1 MSYPPRNAKR
11 PCELG
16 TSAPTKRHI
25 VDRRTNPCAASISLS
40 TTDRTNRA
48 IHTHIATAE
57 ELWKLV
63 AEAAIVASTDKSTCA
78 SRTLWLNLD
87 PPLVSKSAAVKAAVQ
102 ALCLDL
108 LLPPPK
114 QQPQEPPPPTKLSTR
129 LTEWVSLARDVAL
142 GAHALFAQGACGWD
156 EGLHPE
162 THKPLRNDQGELL
175 VPKEAY
181 WPFETYDRTLENP
194 LYAHCFGDSKAQ
206 SRRSRVRLVDPE
218 GKPAVKWRAA
228 EVAHRKMLDMEAK
241 YELFRPRD
249 ALSGEA
255 DDNSGLTTAELGG
268 LFLLTNLS
276 DNWAKRTELF
286 DLGFWTLRVMHFGLE
301 RNLGLRIN
309 QFSID
314 TLATLTSASPHSS
327 PQSPPLS
334 EQLLRHSFPDPMRS
348 RCWLENALHCIV
360 ALKVYLFL
368 KLRWT
373 AYNDAKGEQVLNEQV
388 LLDRHDIE
396 QSKAHWLPSAR
407 PKSAETSPILNAVPV
422 IEVPP
427 LPLPP
432 PAVPVAPPALHAA
445 LLQRLCE
452 HGAPVSGREALAML
466 ASERF
471 LLLQRIEALDRM
483 VGMHLEVH
491 RLLEQE
497 QHAQSETAM
506 QKLAALTTAM
516 DAPNLPAP
524 EAARL
529 AAAFEVISESFTLKA
544 SADAALEGVRRRVQ
558 ARGLQLRGADSVW
571 AMHADREAVAKL
583 AAVGVARAAD
593 THTALGPDEEFAAL
607 FGAGNTLS
615 VARCDPHEGWCRA
628 EAFALLDR
636 LVHVLASE
644 AALQQRL
651 RSLDVLVPVPLAC
664 CPEVALSN
672 LGLPQRSLHKSL
684 RLYAQL
690 HKKQTERGSSLSIM
704 ASTCATAMAKAI
716 ERAFTTCLAEC
727 SDPTESDVEFGDTE
741 EQLKMPD
748 RLYACQ
754 RKVASAVVHS
764 FLNVAQLYGGLRIV
778 HDDDLPDEDD
788 QCPPPVIVYNATAAQ
803 LSMPNPVAIVERHW
817 PAAQHLLD
825 LAVSIEPWIRDRRRR
840 LPWLLAPDEHLVT
853 LSAEA
858 GLCVHA
864 THRAAALALL
874 DASEDDQRQRYWPA
888 WPPTEADL
896 VTTERLETAL
906 KWGRHAT
913 LHALRSAAPRQ
924 ALPPEPYRSVPP
936 ARAAGCH
943 AWLHRAHQKC
953 APVVVVPVV
962 DDVESDTCD

>member
-11 PCELG
+11 PSELG
-16 TSAPTKRHI
+16 TAAPAKRLV
-25 VDRRTNPCAASISLS
+25 VDRRAYPNAAPTSLS

-57 ELWKLV
+57 ELWEVV
-63 AEAAIVASTDKSTCA
+63 AQAAKAASDDQTTCA
-78 SRTLWLNLD
+78 CKTLWKHLD
-87 PPLVSKSAAVKAAVQ
+87 PPLSGKSAAVKAAVQ
-102 ALCLDL
+102 ALCLDQL
-108 LLPPPK
+108 LAPSKKLPA
-114 QQPQEPPPPTKLSTR
+114 R
-129 LTEWVSLARDVAL
+129 LVEWFALAHEVAA
-142 GAHALFAQGACGWD
+142 GAHALFAQGVRGWD
-156 EGLHPE
+156 EGLDRD
-162 THKPLRNDQGELL
+162 THKVIRDAHGAP
-175 VPKEAY
+175 VVSKMAY

-194 LYAHCFGDSKAQ
+194 LYARCFGDSEAQ
-206 SRRSRVRLVDPE
+206 SRRSRVKLVDAIEP
-218 GKPAVKWRAA
+218 WRAA
-228 EVAHRKMLDMEAK
+228 EAAHRRMLDMEAHH
-241 YELFRPRD
+241 ELFLPRD
-249 ALSGEA
+249 PL
-255 DDNSGLTTAELGG
+255 DKDGLTVAELGG

-286 DLGFWTLRVMHFGLE
+286 NLDFWTLRIVHFGLE
-301 RNLGLRIN
+301 RNLGLRMN
-309 QFSID
+309 QFCLE
-314 TLATLTSASPHSS
+314 TLARASPRAS
-327 PQSPPLS
+327 PNNTLPEPF
-334 EQLLRHSFPDPMRS
+334 LRHSFPDPMRS

-373 AYNDAKGEQVLNEQV
+373 AYNDAKGEQVLNDQV

-396 QSKAHWLPSAR
+396 QSKAHWLPSVR
-407 PKSAETSPILNAVPV
+407 PKSVETSPILNAAPA

-427 LPLPP
+427 LALPP
-432 PAVPVAPPALHAA
+432 PAAAAAPVAPPALHAA

-471 LLLQRIEALDRM
+471 LLLQRVEALDRM

-497 QHAQSETAM
+497 QHAQSEAAM

-529 AAAFEVISESFTLKA
+529 AAAFQVISKSFTLNT
-544 SADAALEGVRRRVQ
+544 SANAALDAVHRRVQ
-558 ARGLQLRGADSVW
+558 ARGLQLRAADSIW
-571 AMHADREAVAKL
+571 AVHSNREAVAKL
-583 AAVGVARAAD
+583 AAVGVARATD
-593 THTALGPDEEFAAL
+593 THTVLGPDEEFAAL
-607 FGAGNTLS
+607 FGAGNGSLS
-615 VARCDPHEGWCRA
+615 AARCGPIDGWCRA
-628 EAFALLDR
+628 EAFALLER

-664 CPEVALSN
+664 CPEVALAN
-672 LGLPQRSLHKSL
+672 LDLGLPQRSLHKSL
-684 RLYAQL
+684 RVYAQL

-704 ASTCATAMAKAI
+704 AKRCATAMSRAI

-727 SDPTESDVEFGDTE
+727 SDPAESDVEIADTD

-754 RKVASAVVHS
+754 RKVALAVVHS
-764 FLNVAQLYGGLRIV
+764 FLNVAHLYGGLRVV
-778 HDDDLPDEDD
+778 HDDDLPDDEDD
-788 QCPPPVIVYNATAAQ
+788 QCPPPILVYNASAAQ
-803 LSMPNPVAIVERHW
+803 LSMPNPVAVIERYW

-825 LAVSIEPWIRDRRRR
+825 LAVRIEPWVRDRRRR
-840 LPWLLAPDEHLVT
+840 LPCLLAPDEHAVT

-858 GLCVHA
+858 GLCVHS
-864 THRAAALALL
+864 THRAAALARLEVAE
-874 DASEDDQRQRYWPA
+874 DAQRQRYWSA
-888 WPPTEADL
+888 WPPTEEDL
-896 VTTERLETAL
+896 VTAERLETAL

-913 LHALRSAAPRQ
+913 LHALRSAAPRLV
-924 ALPPEPYRSVPP
+924 LPPEPYRSVPP
-936 ARAAGCH
+936 ARTPGYH
-943 AWLHRAHQKC
+943 AWLHRAHLKC
-953 APVVVVPVV
+953 APVLVAVETVI
-962 DDVESDTCD
+962 DEDGMESDY

>member
-11 PCELG
+11 PSELG
-16 TSAPTKRHI
+16 TSAPAKRQV
-25 VDRRTNPCAASISLS
+25 VDRRANPSSSSLS

-48 IHTHIATAE
+48 IHTHIATAQ
-57 ELWKLV
+57 ELWEV
-63 AEAAIVASTDKSTCA
+63 IAQAAQAASDDQATCA
-78 SRTLWLNLD
+78 CKTLWQHID
-87 PPLVSKSAAVKAAVQ
+87 PPLAGKSAAVKAAVQ
-102 ALCLDL
+102 ALCLDQL
-108 LLPPPK
+108 LAPSKKLPV
-114 QQPQEPPPPTKLSTR
+114 QLA
-129 LTEWVSLARDVAL
+129 EWFAMAHEVAV
-142 GAHALFAQGACGWD
+142 GAHALFAQGVRGWD
-156 EGLHPE
+156 EGLDSD
-162 THKPLRNDQGELL
+162 THKVIRDEHGAP
-175 VPKEAY
+175 VVSKMAY

-194 LYAHCFGDSKAQ
+194 LYARCFGDSEAQ
-206 SRRSRVRLVDPE
+206 SQRSRVKLVDDVE
-218 GKPAVKWRAA
+218 TWRAA
-228 EVAHRKMLDMEAK
+228 EAAHRRMLDMEAHH
-241 YELFRPRD
+241 ELFLPRD
-249 ALSGEA
+249 DSK
-255 DDNSGLTTAELGG
+255 DGLTAAELGG

-286 DLGFWTLRVMHFGLE
+286 DLDFWTLRIVHFGLE
-301 RNLGLRIN
+301 RNLGLRMN
-309 QFSID
+309 QFCLD
-314 TLATLTSASPHSS
+314 TLARASPN
-327 PQSPPLS
+327 SPP
-334 EQLLRHSFPDPMRS
+334 EPFLRHSFPDPMRS

-432 PAVPVAPPALHAA
+432 PATPVAPPALHAA

-497 QHAQSETAM
+497 QHAQSEAAM

-558 ARGLQLRGADSVW
+558 ARGLQLRAADSVW

-593 THTALGPDEEFAAL
+593 THTALGPDEEFSAL

-615 VARCDPHEGWCRA
+615 AARCDPHEGWCRA
-628 EAFALLDR
+628 EAFALLER

-664 CPEVALSN
+664 CPEVALAN

-936 ARAAGCH
+936 ARAAGYH

-953 APVVVVPVV
+953 APVVVVPVAV
-962 DDVESDTCD
+962 DDVESDDACE